1 MFTSEPNSPHFNP
14 RLWRSSRLALMSA
27 NEPKATVVLP
37 RQIVTDAEIESA
49 KVVNV
54 ETVAV
59 ETVAVETPIVKVP
72 FVQMLSNVNMGM
84 TVAAMRKIAKKRGLK
99 GYSKLR
105 KADLCAR
112 LA

>member
-1 MFTSEPNSPHFNP
+1 METSTPNSPFF
-14 RLWRSSRLALMSA
+14 RASRWRASRLALMSA
-27 NEPKATVVLP
+27 NEPKATIVLP
-37 RQIVTDAEIESA
+37 RQTVTDTDIEAA

-54 ETVAV
+54 ETP
-59 ETVAVETPIVKVP
+59 TVKVP
-72 FVQMLSNVNMGM
+72 CVQLLSTVNMGM
-84 TVAAMRKIAKKRGLK
+84 TVSAMRKIAKKRGLK